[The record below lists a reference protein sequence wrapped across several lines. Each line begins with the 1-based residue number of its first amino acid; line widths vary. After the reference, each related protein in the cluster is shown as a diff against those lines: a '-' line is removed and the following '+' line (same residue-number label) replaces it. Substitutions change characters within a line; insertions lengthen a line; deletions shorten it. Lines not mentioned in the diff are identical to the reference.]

1 MCKRHLLPALLISLM
16 AGNPASAQE
25 TPGLKPR
32 PPESAG
38 LSRYANRLAG
48 TVRLRLEKRL
58 EMKKL
63 KIGDP
68 VQAKLQQDM
77 KIEGETVVAK
87 NSRFVGH
94 VAELMFEE
102 RSDPATRLG
111 ILFDRAELKGGGE
124 LALYGAIVGV
134 IVPQD
139 NAGENPAAALQAT
152 RLQRMAIESRMGEM
166 TPETEQTIRELS
178 VTAITGQPTFAARQW
193 NCQQTSTG
201 DLWCAPPGH
210 TLAGRP
216 MAVPGLP
223 GVIFQLENTQRGPM
237 GVLVSGKHPINLNA
251 GIDFQVRLMP
261 QP

>member
-1 MCKRHLLPALLISLM
+1 MCKPHLLPALLIGLM
-16 AGNPASAQE
+16 AGNPASAQQ

-38 LSRYANRLAG
+38 LSRYASRLAG
-48 TVRLRLEKRL
+48 TVRVRLEKRL

-68 VQAKLQQDM
+68 VQAKLQQDI
-77 KIEGETVVAK
+77 KLEGETVVAK
-87 NSRFVGH
+87 NSRFIGH
-94 VAELMFEE
+94 VAELTFREKG
-102 RSDPATRLG
+102 DPTTRLG

-124 LALYGAIVGV
+124 LPLYGAIVDV
-134 IVPQD
+134 MVPQGG
-139 NAGENPAAALQAT
+139 GENAAAALQAT
-152 RLQRMAIESRMGEM
+152 KLQRMAVESTIGEM

-178 VTAITGQPTFAARQW
+178 VTASTGQPSFASRQW
-193 NCQQTSTG
+193 NCQQIVG
-201 DLWCAPPGH
+201 GLWCAPPGH

-223 GVIFQLENTQRGPM
+223 DVILQVENTQHGPM
-237 GVLVSGKHPINLNA
+237 GVLVSGRHSINLNA
-251 GIDFQVRLMP
+251 GIDFQVRLIP